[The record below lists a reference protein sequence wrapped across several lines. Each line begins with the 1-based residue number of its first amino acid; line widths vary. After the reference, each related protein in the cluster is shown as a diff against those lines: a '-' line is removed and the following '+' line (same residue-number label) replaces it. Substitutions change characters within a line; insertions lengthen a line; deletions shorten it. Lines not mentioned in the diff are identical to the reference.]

1 MKCIGKAFVSGL
13 VLSQVLFSTVPWVFA
28 AQFQHGA
35 LRVRG
40 DWQCVSIHG
49 QQVKLFIDKENFDMN
64 GNRTTYTMVTGA
76 IRVEGAYGPVNYYYN
91 FRGDSLLIAFPDG
104 DRIICDRAQ
113 QEAQNHSGQ
122 PEDVPAQALPD
133 DETQADDT

>member
-1 MKCIGKAFVSGL
+1 MKCIVKAVVSGI
-13 VLSQVLFSTVPWVFA
+13 VFVQVLLFAEPDVFA

-35 LRVRG
+35 QRVRG
-40 DWQCVSIHG
+40 AWQCVSSHG
-49 QQVKLFIDKENFDMN
+49 QQIKLIINKDYFDMN
-64 GNRTTYTMVTGA
+64 GERTTYSMVVGA

-104 DRIICDRAQ
+104 DRVICERAQ

-122 PEDVPAQALPD
+122 TEDLPVQPLTD
-133 DETQADDT
+133 DENSSK